1 MIHVHV
7 YKKSICSQT
16 QQLNWIGMNFL
27 IAISDVTD
35 FSIEQLLVP
44 YCTRFV
50 HCRTQMLDNL

>member
-1 MIHVHV
+1 MILRNL
-7 YKKSICSQT
+7 YGSQT

-27 IAISDVTD
+27 MEISDVTD
-35 FSIEQLLVP
+35 FIVEKNLIP